1 VPRPRKLREG
11 KVVPLYLESETYE
24 MLQTIAR
31 REGKSVSEL
40 VREVLE
46 SWLEGEA
53 KVKYG
58 IQLAAPPVAEKA
70 DVSRL
75 PPLTKMRLKDVED
88 TLKEV
93 EPVIDRLA
101 KRLPSLAE
109 EAKRLAAERRQV
121 EEWRAR
127 GEWLEIGGRSV
138 SAEKYYWQW
147 RAKTD
152 GIFKL
157 LEGALGEWE
166 TARRRFF
173 KVVYYPWLRY
183 LRREVP
189 ADVMLAYEDRI
200 AVLVDKI
207 NRAEPFAREL
217 RRALRPEGAR
227 RGARA
232 RFISRSST

>member
-1 VPRPRKLREG
+1 MPRPRKLREG

-58 IQLAAPPVAEKA
+58 LQVVAPPVVEKA
-70 DVSRL
+70 DTSKL
-75 PPLTKMRLKDVED
+75 PPLTKMKLKDVED

-101 KRLPSLAE
+101 RRLPSLAE
-109 EAKRLAAERRQV
+109 EARRLAAERRQV

-138 SAEKYYWQW
+138 PAEKYYWQW

-157 LEGALGEWE
+157 LEGALEEWE
-166 TARRRFF
+166 SARRRFF

-189 ADVMLAYEDRI
+189 VDVMVAYEDRI
-200 AVLVDKI
+200 AVLLEKI
-207 NRAEPFAREL
+207 DRAEPFAREL
-217 RRALRPEGAR
+217 RRALRPEGSR

-232 RFISRSST
+232 RFISHSST